1 MDNFL
6 SGLVNF
12 LSDTFPGAVAGGAIA
27 YFMECRFRKKDK
39 KEGESLFS
47 SILYYDLKSIENFVL
62 HERSSVDIRYSQQ
75 WQDLISN
82 CSFLTDL
89 QVEHLYNVYDSVYN
103 FDHFFK
109 NRNQILGRTKDNCL
123 KDSNLEEHIKNE
135 NFESILQTL
144 KKHIV

>member
-1 MDNFL
+1 MPYLVTFL
-6 SGLVNF
+6 TEYHFRS
-12 LSDTFPGAVAGGAIA
+12 IA
-27 YFMECRFRKKDK
+27 K
-39 KEGESLFS
+39 KEQESHFASVLH
-47 SILYYDLKSIENFVL
+47 YDLKSIEYFVKN
-62 HERSSVDIRYSQQ
+62 ERSSVDIRYSPQ

-109 NRNQILGRTKDNCL
+109 NRNQTLERTKDNCL
-123 KDSNLEEHIKNE
+123 KDSNLAEHIENE